1 MAAGGAKLFVFPILL
16 AAGLPPVAAAAT
28 ATVGLWPAQLPGV
41 FIVRKGDGVLER
53 SLVVGG
59 VIAALGG
66 AFGGYALVT
75 FGEAS
80 FVRLVPLFLV
90 IAVVAILLGERLA
103 KYGQRL
109 QGKPG
114 AGLITPLLILA
125 CGVYA
130 GYFGAGLG
138 FMLIATILMSG
149 ETRIHAANAKKNFY
163 SVAAATSA
171 VIPLSLSGEVA
182 WTAAG
187 LVLIGGLLGGL
198 TGAKLL
204 TRVPPLALRIA
215 VSVAGTVLILAYLA
229 RG

>member
-1 MAAGGAKLFVFPILL
+1 MHIDADNIQTRQIGGLGIAL
-16 AAGLPPVAAAAT
+16 AGLIAGSA
-28 ATVGLWPAQLPGV
+28 
-41 FIVRKGDGVLER
+41 GVL
-53 SLVVGG
+53 LVLFNGRVSPGTIG
-59 VIAALGG
+59 VDIA
-66 AFGGYALVT
+66 VDI
-75 FGEAS
+75 
-80 FVRLVPLFLV
+80 LV